1 MNEKEKQDNRVLV
14 VECPEYDKAKIRG
27 IIDQG
32 METLGYKP
40 GGKIAIKPNIV
51 FAYDPEVFTATTYT
65 NFDVIESAIRSLEA
79 RPEVSHIAVTET
91 SAVGN
96 PTRFTFRWAGYTDRI
111 QKLKQ
116 EVRKPLSLVAMDE
129 DRRMSVFIGGRVHD
143 RVRLSRTFAQADS
156 RIYMPKLKCH
166 CVSKMTG
173 AVKLNVGIVSFDD
186 RSIHHDYLLNEKI
199 ADLLTVGWPEFVV
212 MDAIT
217 VGVGNEAL
225 PLSRQL
231 GLILMGKNPIAVD
244 LVASRLLGMQGETD
258 IPYLAVAIGR
268 GYRPA
273 RLEDV
278 TIMGDAA
285 TVSDL
290 DRFAE
295 RVKPYDD
302 EFYRWQ
308 DINKELKRLNSPLR
322 LYHGPY
328 SDISDERCETG
339 CIMGLKM
346 YLAFLEAYAG
356 AEAFAKAKP
365 AVFIIGRIKEPVDAK
380 GGRAF
385 IIGSC
390 SRAKVENA
398 SKVIKMDNCFVT
410 ASDMFMVI
418 GNRTGIK
425 SPFFDPGFLR
435 HYVPSLLAG
444 SAKKL
449 FNGRYA
455 QDSLDFIARQ
465 FFRKI

>member
-1 MNEKEKQDNRVLV
+1 MNDKEKQDNRVLV
-14 VECPEYDKAKIRG
+14 AECPDYDVARIRA
-27 IIDQG
+27 IIEDG
-32 METLGYKP
+32 MDTLGYKP
-40 GGKIAIKPNIV
+40 RGKVAIKPNV
-51 FAYDPEVFTATTYT
+51 VCAFDPKTFGSVSYT
-65 NFDVIESAIRSLEA
+65 SPDVIESAIRSLAA
-79 RPEVSHIAVTET
+79 RPEVSRIAVTET

-96 PTRFTFRWAGYTDRI
+96 PTRFSFYWSGYKDRI
-111 QKLKQ
+111 QRLRH
-116 EVRKPLSLVAMDE
+116 EVGKPIGLVAMDE
-129 DRRMSVFIGGRVHD
+129 DLRMSVFVGGKVHH
-143 RVRLSRTFAQADS
+143 RVRLNRTFAQADT

-199 ADLLTVGWPEFVV
+199 ADLLTVGWPDFVI

-225 PLSRQL
+225 PIPRHL

-244 LVASRLLGMQGETD
+244 LVASRLLGMRGETD
-258 IPYLAVAIGR
+258 VPYLGVVIGR

-273 RLEDV
+273 RLEEV
-278 TIMGDAA
+278 EIMGHASSI
-285 TVSDL
+285 SDL

-295 RVKPYDD
+295 RIKPYDD
-302 EFYRWQ
+302 EFFRWQ
-308 DINKELKRLNSPLR
+308 DVNKELKRLNSPLR

-328 SDISDERCETG
+328 SDISDEKCETG

-390 SRAKVENA
+390 SRARVENA
-398 SKVIKMDNCFVT
+398 SGVTKMDNCFVT
-410 ASDMFMVI
+410 ASEMFMVI

-425 SPFFDPGFLR
+425 SPFFDPQFLR
-435 HYVPSLLAG
+435 HYMPSLLAG
-444 SAKKL
+444 SAKKV
-449 FNGRYA
+449 FNLRYA
-455 QDSLDFIARQ
+455 QDAVDFISKQ
-465 FFRKI
+465 IFRKL